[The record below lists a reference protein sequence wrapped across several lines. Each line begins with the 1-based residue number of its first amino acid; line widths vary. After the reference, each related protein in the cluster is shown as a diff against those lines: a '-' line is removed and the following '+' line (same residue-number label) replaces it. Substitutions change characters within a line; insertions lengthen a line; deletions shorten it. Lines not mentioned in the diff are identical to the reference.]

1 MINLFS
7 WNKRRENSFVIFKN
21 GTKKEKGFIIAAWQF
36 LGHETATLLVIGKV
50 I

>member
-7 WNKRRENSFVIFKN
+7 WNKRHDNSFVIFKN
-21 GTKKEKGFIIAAWQF
+21 GTKKKGFIVAAGQF
-36 LGHETATLLVIGKV
+36 LGHETATLLMIGKV